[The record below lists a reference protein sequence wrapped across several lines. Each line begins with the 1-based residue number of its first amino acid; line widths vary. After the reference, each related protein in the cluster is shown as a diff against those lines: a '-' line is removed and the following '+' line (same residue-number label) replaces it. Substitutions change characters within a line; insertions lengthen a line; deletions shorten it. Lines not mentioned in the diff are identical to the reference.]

1 MDKDKIKG
9 TSAPLKDAP
18 ELSEFII
25 NSAKEMMTLI
35 SSSYIYEAVN
45 DAYCLAHDLKREEI
59 IGRTAADVWGE
70 ERFQRVIKKFLDQC
84 LAGKEVRYEE
94 WFDFPGTGRGYF
106 DVGFYPFK
114 GNGSS
119 VTHAVVITHDLTQ
132 RKIAEDALT
141 KSQEEL
147 RHNNVRLEE
156 MNEAL
161 KLLAKRREDDKK
173 ESETKVLAN
182 VREMIIPY
190 INRLKLTDL
199 DTIQNTYVEI
209 IESNLNEIVSPL
221 LRTLSSQMLNFTP
234 KEIQVAALI
243 RDGKPTKEIAK
254 LMKVSKG
261 AIDIHRNHIRTKLGL
276 NKKKANLRSYLL
288 SLK

>member
-1 MDKDKIKG
+1 MDKDKIKA
-9 TSAPLKDAP
+9 TSALLKDAAG
-18 ELSEFII
+18 LSEFIL

-35 SSSYIYEAVN
+35 NSNYIYEAVN
-45 DAYCLAHDLKREEI
+45 DAYCVAHDMKREDI
-59 IGRTAADVWGE
+59 VGKTAADIWGE
-70 ERFQRVIKKFLDQC
+70 ERFQKVIKKYLDQSFS
-84 LAGKEVRYEE
+84 GKEVRYEE
-94 WFDFPGTGRGYF
+94 WFDFPGTGRGFF
-106 DVGFYPFK
+106 DVGLYPYK
-114 GNGSS
+114 GGGDIVS
-119 VTHAVVITHDLTQ
+119 HVVAITHDLTQ

-147 RHNNVRLEE
+147 RLNNMRLEE

-173 ESETKVLAN
+173 ESETKVLSN
-182 VREMIIPY
+182 VREMIVPY
-190 INRLKLTDL
+190 INRLKLTDM
-199 DTIQNTYVEI
+199 DTIQSTYLEI